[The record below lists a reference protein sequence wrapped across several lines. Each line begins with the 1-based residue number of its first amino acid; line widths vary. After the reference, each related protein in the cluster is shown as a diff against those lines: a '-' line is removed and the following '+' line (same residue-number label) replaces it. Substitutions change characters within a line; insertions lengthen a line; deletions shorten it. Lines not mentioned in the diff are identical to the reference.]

1 MHSFHDTQNRTWQLV
16 LNIGAAMRV
25 RDALAVDLLQPE
37 LGSPPLA
44 HRIYSDDLFVAEV
57 LGAVLRP
64 ALDDAGVTP
73 EAFYAALEGAAIS
86 DARKALLEELK
97 DFFRGGGRSDRVTL
111 FETQGEVLADAWQKA
126 TAFYRTNAAQAIAG
140 GLFGTPPEES
150 ESTPGPSP
158 TESST

>member
-1 MHSFHDTQNRTWQLV
+1 MHSFRDTQNRTWQVV

-57 LGAVLRP
+57 LGAVIRP
-64 ALDDAGVTP
+64 ALDDAGVSP
-73 EAFYAALEGAAIS
+73 EAFYGALEGGAIA
-86 DARKALLEELK
+86 DARKALLAELK

-111 FETQGEVLADAWQKA
+111 FETQGEVLANVWQKA
-126 TAFYRTNAAQAIAG
+126 AAFYQTNAKQAISG
-140 GLFGTPPEES
+140 SPFGTPPAAA
-150 ESTPGPSP
+150 ESTPAPTP